1 MKIKFTDTTTGD
13 NVYERTLLPSQEEF
27 WKSEERFVLLSGGV
41 GCGKSMIGLLRVI
54 YECMSQPDNYVLVG
68 RATYQEI
75 HDVLLKE
82 FFEICPDSWIKE
94 YRKTPHPSVILQTF
108 TPNKTSEIIFRNLD
122 KMAQSELLGLNLGGF
137 FIDQVE
143 DTPEEVF
150 KTLRGRLRRA
160 NIRHFGYMTQNPKL
174 CWTYKEFKQDP
185 KPGYKLIEASTLE
198 NEENLPAEYI
208 ADLKNAPE
216 GWYRQYVL
224 GIWDES
230 LLSDN
235 IVFAREHIEKLMK
248 TVHAP
253 KTEKEGVK
261 IYHEYE
267 EGHQYQIGVDC
278 AEGADSEGS
287 HKDNGVIVV
296 WDKTTDT
303 EVAHFAAKVPP
314 RVLAEKAYQ
323 IGSWYKFPELLP
335 EMNSM
340 GLALV
345 DKLEDLNYPRIYR
358 RKEFDRSTRKTMQ
371 KLGWRTTSSSKQLL
385 ISYFEEL
392 LRKRSPKIHTAETV
406 EELKTFVFSDNAK
419 KKGAGAMYG
428 FHDDRVMAT
437 LMAAFDENPVLDKS
451 VIRTARGIIDNI
463 GGDTI
468 VPEATAVPQS
478 VIIKHGK
485 WRLKKEPNVAT
496 WS

>member
-1 MKIKFTDTTTGD
+1 MKIRFTDSTTGED
-13 NVYERTLLPSQEEF
+13 VLYRELLPSQEEF
-27 WKSEERFVLLSGGV
+27 WKADERFILLSGGV
-41 GCGKSMIGLLRVI
+41 GCGKSMIGLLRVL
-54 YECMSQPDNYVLVG
+54 YECMMQPDNYVLVG

-108 TPNKTSEIIFRNLD
+108 TPDKTSEIIFRNLD

-150 KTLRGRLRRA
+150 KTLRGRLRRKD
-160 NIRHFGYMTQNPKL
+160 IRHFGYMTQNPKL
-174 CWTYKEFKQDP
+174 CWTYKEFKQNP

-198 NEENLPAEYI
+198 NEKNLPEEYI
-208 ADLKNAPE
+208 KDLKNAPD

-235 IVFAREHIEKLMK
+235 IVFAREHVEKLMK
-248 TVHAP
+248 TVHTP
-253 KTEKEGVK
+253 RSEKEGVK
-261 IYHEYE
+261 IYDTYE
-267 EGHQYQIGVDC
+267 EGHTYQIGVDC
-278 AEGADSEGS
+278 AEGSDSSGS
-287 HKDNGVIVV
+287 HKDNGVVVV
-296 WDKTTDT
+296 WDKTADK
-303 EVAHFAAKVPP
+303 EVAHFAAKIPP
-314 RVLAEKAYQ
+314 RVLAEKAYL
-323 IGSWYKFPELLP
+323 IGSWYKFPTLVP

-358 RKEFDRSTRKTMQ
+358 RKEFDRSTKKTMQ

-392 LRKRSPKIHTAETV
+392 LRKREPMIRTAETV
-406 EELKTFVFSDNAK
+406 EELKTFVYSDQARS
-419 KKGAGAMYG
+419 KGAGAMYG

-437 LMAAFDENPVLDKS
+437 LLSAFDEDPVLDKS
-451 VIRTARGIIDNI
+451 LLRSQRGIINAI
-463 GGDTI
+463 AG
-468 VPEATAVPQS
+468 EAIAEAATNKPQAI
-478 VIIKHGK
+478 IIKNGK
-485 WRLKKEPNVAT
+485 WRPKRDPTVVT